1 MAQTYAMVSAVGWA
15 DGRSREAKPLAQG
28 HTAWLP
34 QGLLPLHTFLWLGFR
49 HRTNKGLHL
58 GRVERRAGEALGMEG
73 ACPQG
78 HRVGT
83 PATPTSPSFPPGPE
97 VTAGTWQPPCV
108 PCRAGR
114 RSCSCPGAEGQPAG
128 HGWRRGVLPPGPAVK
143 VKVPGDG
150 REGPRGRNKEG
161 NGQRERERGRTK
173 GISLWTQGS
182 ESDRWTPTLT
192 EGHALSAG
200 ILLKSGCSHLPSGLP
215 VGEHGALSPRLAP
228 RGPVAH
234 LAMNSGNDLG
244 GCGGREDGG

>member
-1 MAQTYAMVSAVGWA
+1 MGGPERQSHSPKVTQHGSPRGPCHHIPSCGWA
-15 DGRSREAKPLAQG
+15 SDTGRTRGYTWAESRGGQC
-28 HTAWLP
+28 
-34 QGLLPLHTFLWLGFR
+34 
-49 HRTNKGLHL
+49 
-58 GRVERRAGEALGMEG
+58 EALGMEG

-83 PATPTSPSFPPGPE
+83 AATPTSPSFPPGPE
-97 VTAGTWQPPCV
+97 VTAGTWQPPCA

-114 RSCSCPGAEGQPAG
+114 WSCSCPGAEGQPAG

-173 GISLWTQGS
+173 GIGLWTRGS
-182 ESDRWTPTLT
+182 ESDRWTPALT

-215 VGEHGALSPRLAP
+215 VGEHGALSPCLAP

-244 GCGGREDGG
+244 GCGGRKDGG